1 MQARLTRQLKEAR
14 AEWRAAKE
22 ESKALQAQLVTSH
35 KQVACLL
42 YCLPQKQ
49 QSVLLSVCIMGC
61 QHVLSVQQDK
71 TVQSVCSTLTVSQYG
86 PMVVHI
92 GSHCSYTWSFLK
104 LHAMSQSASDE
115 SERTESLSPNALT
128 NTLPLCS

>member
-1 MQARLTRQLKEAR
+1 MQGRLTRQLKEAR

-22 ESKALQAQLVTSH
+22 ESRALQAQLVTSH

-42 YCLPQKQ
+42 YCLPKKQ
-49 QSVLLSVCIMGC
+49 QSVLLSVCMSMGC
-61 QHVLSVQQDK
+61 QHVHVLSVQQDK

-92 GSHCSYTWSFLK
+92 GSHC
-104 LHAMSQSASDE
+104 
-115 SERTESLSPNALT
+115 
-128 NTLPLCS
+128 